1 MAAII
6 DTLEIAH
13 ELREAGVPE
22 TQAEAIA
29 RLFKRRYEA
38 DREELVTRA
47 YLDFALERQ
56 AAELKAELARLEVGQ
71 TQLAAELKAELAR
84 LEAGQT
90 QLAVE
95 LKAELARQTAELN
108 AQIARME
115 RDLILKLGG
124 LITLVAGIIGALGA
138 LF

>member
-1 MAAII
+1 MAAVI

-22 TQAEAIA
+22 AQAEAIA

-38 DREELVTRA
+38 DREELVTKA

-56 AAELKAELARLEVGQ
+56 AAELRAEMARHAAETKADLARL
-71 TQLAAELKAELAR
+71 
-84 LEAGQT
+84 
-90 QLAVE
+90 
-95 LKAELARQTAELN
+95 
-108 AQIARME
+108 E

-124 LITLVAGIIGALGA
+124 IIALVAGIIGALGV